1 MNIPRVESRFKDLLR
16 FFDDGNLQ
24 KKESRGGSVF
34 SRPATRHFDLHAKL
48 ESRRDLAPPSLF
60 SPARSFVKFWLDRY
74 NAQFAVAFINMD
86 CGTGTVFCSLK
97 DNERFYRSVYA
108 CVGFPLITRFTYFSF
123 FFRGSKRTRY
133 SLCSSYARGTWLLF
147 TRVVI

>member
-1 MNIPRVESRFKDLLR
+1 MEMLLR
-16 FFDDGNLQ
+16 FLSLDKYLQ

-48 ESRRDLAPPSLF
+48 ESRRNLAPPSLF
-60 SPARSFVKFWLDRY
+60 SPARSFVKFSLDRY

-123 FFRGSKRTRY
+123 FFRGSKRT
-133 SLCSSYARGTWLLF
+133 LCF
-147 TRVVI
+147 TRFVQAMREELDFFLRVS